1 MLPIVLCPLFV
12 CTNLTKNQRKGR
24 WIDLIDAFDE
34 IMIKNYFSF
43 SKTISRLESY
53 KKLLRI
59 EFYSRNMAT
68 HIEYSELG
76 IISKGFRPDR
86 EIEKFHSQLD
96 LIDRRIERYR
106 YRGRQFNRYLAD
118 VSIKDRELLSA
129 SFIEGID
136 VEIPQGLIEQTID
149 EIYEIES
156 AICFR
161 EGIDPGESERIE
173 LTEDVDTNLER
184 LCDFF
189 AL

>member
-1 MLPIVLCPLFV
+1 M
-12 CTNLTKNQRKGR
+12 
-24 WIDLIDAFDE
+24 IDAFDK

-43 SKTISRLESY
+43 PKAISRLEAY
-53 KKLLRI
+53 KKILRI
-59 EFYSRNMAT
+59 EFYSRNMST
-68 HIEYSELG
+68 HVEYSELG

-86 EIEKFHSQLD
+86 ELEKFHSQLD

-106 YRGRQFNRYLAD
+106 YRERQFKKYLA
-118 VSIKDRELLSA
+118 SIPIKDQELLSD
-129 SFIEGID
+129 SFIESKD
-136 VEIPQGLIEQTID
+136 VEIPRTLIEQVID

-189 AL
+189 AI

>member
-1 MLPIVLCPLFV
+1 MYEFHEKP
-12 CTNLTKNQRKGR
+12 TEGR

-34 IMIKNYFSF
+34 IMIKNYFSI

-118 VSIKDRELLSA
+118 ISIKDRELLSA
-129 SFIEGID
+129 NFIEGID
-136 VEIPQGLIEQTID
+136 VEIPKGLIEQVID

-173 LTEDVDTNLER
+173 LTQDVDTNLER

>member
-1 MLPIVLCPLFV
+1 
-12 CTNLTKNQRKGR
+12 
-24 WIDLIDAFDE
+24 
-34 IMIKNYFSF
+34 MIKNYFSF
-43 SKTISRLESY
+43 PKAISRLEAY
-53 KKLLRI
+53 KKMLRI

-68 HIEYSELG
+68 HVEYSELG

-86 EIEKFHSQLD
+86 ELEKFHSQLD

-106 YRGRQFNRYLAD
+106 YRERQFKKYLA
-118 VSIKDRELLSA
+118 SIPIKDQELLSD
-129 SFIEGID
+129 SFIEGKD
-136 VEIPQGLIEQTID
+136 VMVQITLIEQVID